1 MIVKE
6 NNCFD
11 YFENDVNSKVIELIP
26 DYFGDDRGYFMEV
39 LRYDNKNTENLPTVL
54 RNPNYIKQINR
65 SSSSKSVFRGF
76 HAQFGPHC
84 QGKLVEVL
92 TEKVYD
98 IIVDVRPNSKSF
110 GISAVVL
117 LDSKTHNKLWVPR
130 GFLHGFIVPN
140 SVTSNVLFEYVC
152 DNVYSKESE
161 INIKPDSI
169 LDKIFLD
176 INLLDNKDIF
186 NDLIDTFN
194 NNQLKFSEK
203 DMCGENYESFLSKIK
218 NEYIK
223 TGRLWFN

>member
-6 NNCFD
+6 NTCFD

-26 DYFGDDRGYFMEV
+26 DCFGDDRGYFMEV

-54 RNPNYIKQINR
+54 QNPKYIKQINR

-98 IIVDVRPNSKSF
+98 IIVDARPNSKSF
-110 GISAVVL
+110 GISTVVL

-130 GFLHGFIVPN
+130 GFLHGFIVPY
-140 SVTSNVLFEYVC
+140 SIKSNAIFEYMC
-152 DNVYSKESE
+152 DNTYEKSSE
-161 INIKPDSI
+161 ITIQPSSVLEKMLNNFKSI
-169 LDKIFLD
+169 NVNNHYDDLFYTVNNGDLTFSK
-176 INLLDNKDIF
+176 KD
-186 NDLIDTFN
+186 L
-194 NNQLKFSEK
+194 
-203 DMCGENYESFLSKIK
+203 MGENYESFMNRILD
-218 NEYIK
+218 EYVQNRK
-223 TGRLWFN
+223 LWFK